1 MAVVHD
7 PSDGST
13 NFLPIWGGIRLTAG
27 AYLGKFL
34 LPTPQLCMFKK
45 ISSLIF
51 AFLLCAIGASAA
63 TTTLNGLAITTGVYS
78 ETSNW
83 ETAVDTEFG
92 SSATVASFE
101 QLKAAYQTTAQIASL
116 ATFINGQALAVTYGG
131 SQLFQG
137 WRGYFIVYHG
147 AADPGGFY
155 VHDKIGSTAAGNQI
169 SLGSWSG
176 NRKILAADVAPS
188 SAPVPETSTTLLGLL
203 GSLFLLRRKRL

>member
-1 MAVVHD
+1 
-7 PSDGST
+7 
-13 NFLPIWGGIRLTAG
+13 
-27 AYLGKFL
+27 
-34 LPTPQLCMFKK
+34 MFKK
-45 ISSLIF
+45 ISAFVF
-51 AFLLCAIGASAA
+51 AFLLSAIGATAA

-101 QLKAAYQTTAQIASL
+101 QLKAAYQTTEQIASL

-147 AADPGGFY
+147 AADPGGFF

-169 SLGSWSG
+169 SLGSWPG
-176 NRKILAADVAPS
+176 ERKILAANVAPT
-188 SAPVPETSTTLLGLL
+188 SAPVPETSTTLLSLL
-203 GSLFLLRRKRL
+203 GSLFLFRRNRR